1 MILRRER
8 GPASSS
14 SSSRTPSP
22 PPGLQVT
29 HKAPRVAAG
38 PGARAAAAS
47 RTEDASSSPPPR
59 RPKRSR
65 SPPSHLSSGSCAPP
79 SSPRIMMVPEVAV
92 PGRSKSPPIP
102 SSRTSSAASRSCSSS
117 SSSSSSSST
126 DLLPRGPLAPPAP
139 EGAPAC
145 PTCGRLGLLKP
156 DAIYFGEKL
165 DSEVGKSAKRIFEE
179 CNAALIVGSS
189 CRVSPAALLPVRLLK
204 RGGIIVEVNPEGSL
218 LSGLCAAKLR
228 GPSAQV
234 LPRLAQAM
242 ATLQQ
247 ETVEKGAKEDS
258 ARNPASVPV
267 SGSESLYD

>member
-65 SPPSHLSSGSCAPP
+65 SPPSHL
-79 SSPRIMMVPEVAV
+79 
-92 PGRSKSPPIP
+92 
-102 SSRTSSAASRSCSSS
+102 S